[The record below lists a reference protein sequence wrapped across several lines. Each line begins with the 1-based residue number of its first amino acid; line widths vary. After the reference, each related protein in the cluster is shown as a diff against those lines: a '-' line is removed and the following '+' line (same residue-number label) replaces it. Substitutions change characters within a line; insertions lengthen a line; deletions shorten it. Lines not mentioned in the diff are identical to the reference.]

1 MIAGLIALFFALL
14 AAIFLLVGL
23 IPLLGWL
30 NWITSLPLAIIG
42 LAFAQVSAKRGSG
55 LGVGVRILCLALIV
69 LALFR
74 LLLGHGLW

>member
-1 MIAGLIALFFALL
+1 MITGLIALLFAFL
-14 AAIFLLVGL
+14 AAVFLLVGL

-42 LAFAQVSAKRGSG
+42 LAFAQVSAKRGNS

-74 LLLGHGLW
+74 LLLGHGLL